1 MTWIRVFSNSS
12 SAMYGNC
19 YTFNSLKQTQGEEGE
34 TSLLAG
40 PNLGLS
46 LVIDL
51 GQPFYMQ
58 NGLTTTAG
66 IRVTIHDPRIRS
78 SLSPH

>member
-1 MTWIRVFSNSS
+1 MSRMFSNSS

-19 YTFNSLKQTQGEEGE
+19 YTFNSLKQTEGLE
-34 TSLLAG
+34 GQTSLLAG

-51 GQPFYMQ
+51 GQPFYME

-66 IRVTIHDPRIRS
+66 IRVTIHDPRIR
-78 SLSPH
+78 